1 MDGFIYIAQ
10 QISASL
16 IEYADVGDRFR
27 LRLTEVASF
36 EGITKVEF
44 CGYRLGG

>member
-1 MDGFIYIAQ
+1 MLWTNITP

-16 IEYADVGDRFR
+16 IEFADVGDRFW
-27 LRLTEVASF
+27 LRLEEAASF
-36 EGITKVEF
+36 EGVTKVEF

>member
-1 MDGFIYIAQ
+1 MLRTNIAP

-16 IEYADVGDRFR
+16 IEFADVGDRFW
-27 LRLTEVASF
+27 LRLEDAASF
-36 EGITKVEF
+36 EGLTKVEF